1 MSNNNALNNN
11 LQNSLN
17 NVLNSNNGTR
27 SQNNNIPLNSNTIL
41 SNFSLDASNII
52 NILIFLTILG
62 IVVILLIVFVR
73 SYKKNKVKNVST
85 SKVLETHYDLNGE
98 PEVIPNDKFPK
109 SPVGNEYNL
118 SFWIYI
124 NDLTYRQ
131 HQDKYILIKGNVID
145 DKERFQDVNP
155 AIYIPQHSN
164 SLRIEFKTV
173 GQNENQE
180 THTIKNFCEL
190 DNLPIQRWNFISLN
204 VHNNKCDIFLD
215 AQLKKSSHLDG
226 LIMPNNFPM
235 ILAPLSKDTNSS
247 LSGLDGYI
255 SSIHYTNRIMSPK
268 EINKLFRKLP
278 KIYRK

>member
-11 LQNSLN
+11 LRNSLN
-17 NVLNSNNGTR
+17 NLLNSGSVMRTR
-27 SQNNNIPLNSNTIL
+27 NNNIQYNSETGKTIVY
-41 SNFSLDASNII
+41 LDASTII
-52 NILIFLTILG
+52 NILVFLAILG
-62 IVVILLIVFVR
+62 IVVILLIVFAR
-73 SYKKNKVKNVST
+73 SYKKNKIKNVST

-98 PEVIPNDKFPK
+98 SEVIPNDKFPK

-124 NDLTYRQ
+124 NDLTFRQ
-131 HQDKYILIKGNVID
+131 HQDKYILIKGDVID
-145 DKERFQDVNP
+145 DKERFQNVNP

-173 GQNENQE
+173 GQNENLD
-180 THTIKNFCEL
+180 TIKNFCEL

-204 VHNNKCDIFLD
+204 VHNNICDIFLD

-226 LIMPNNFPM
+226 LIIPNNFPM

-278 KIYRK
+278 KIYKK